1 MNKMNLILVL
11 TFLFSYSFIQAQQE
25 EANLKFEIIAYGG
38 IGYTKVKAHIQPSY
52 DLNVNTGEILLNYKI
67 WGKYGLA
74 TGIGFSEMSGSGFN
88 KTGVF
93 YSERNLLKIPLL
105 FTLNQNLSDKLFI
118 TGNLGAYAQTITKD
132 QLSYIDFGESDVYEG
147 WNFGVQLGFGFG
159 YNIDQKLGVGIN
171 FNAQA
176 DLSEFETSS
185 GKSFD
190 DNQKHKNLNSLGL
203 FLKYKL

>member
-1 MNKMNLILVL
+1 MIKMKLILVL

-25 EANLKFEIIAYGG
+25 EENSKFEIIAYGG
-38 IGYTKVKAHIQPSY
+38 IGYTKISTQIQPRY
-52 DLNVNTGEILLNYKI
+52 DLNVNTGEILLNYKV

-74 TGIGFSEMSGSGFN
+74 TGIGFSELSGSGFN
-88 KTGVF
+88 ETGVF

-105 FTLNQNLSDKLFI
+105 FTLNQNISDKLFI
-118 TGNLGAYAQTITKD
+118 LGNLGAYGQTLTKD
-132 QLSYIDFGESDVYEG
+132 QLAYIDGGESDVYEG
-147 WNFGVQLGFGFG
+147 WNFGVQVGFGFG

-171 FNAQA
+171 FNGQS
-176 DLSEFETSS
+176 DLSELKTSS

-190 DNQKHKNLNSLGL
+190 DKQKHENLNSVGL